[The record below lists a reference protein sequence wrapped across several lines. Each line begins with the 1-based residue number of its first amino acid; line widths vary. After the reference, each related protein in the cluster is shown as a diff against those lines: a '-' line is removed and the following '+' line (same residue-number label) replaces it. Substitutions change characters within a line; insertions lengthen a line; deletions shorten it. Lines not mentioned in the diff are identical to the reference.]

1 MQTNILV
8 MDEKSLAQAKQLLL
22 QGECVAFPTETV
34 YGLGAD
40 ARSDAAVENIYRV
53 KGRPQDNPLIVHVH
67 PGYDISSLVFDEQ
80 PYVRKLCDAFLPG
93 PLTLV
98 YRSRGKVSAK
108 VSCGLDTLAV
118 RVPSHPD
125 AQRFLRYVD
134 IPVAAP
140 SANRSKHV
148 SPVSARHV
156 YDDLHGKIPLILDGG
171 PCTGGIESTVCD
183 VTGPYPVVLRAG
195 LVSREM
201 IASVAGRC
209 EAYVPKEGEQVR
221 SPGMK
226 YKHYAPACATLYFAA
241 DAAEAARAVLEEN
254 MRAGKRVRVLCEHAI
269 AQKFPAEAVLDLGSD
284 AEEMAENL
292 YRLLRQAEAD
302 ADLLI
307 AVEPA
312 EEGGVMTGVLNRLR
326 KACAGE

>member
-1 MQTNILV
+1 MFH
-8 MDEKSLAQAKQLLL
+8 LLL
-22 QGECVAFPTETV
+22 
-34 YGLGAD
+34 Y
-40 ARSDAAVENIYRV
+40 AAYY
-53 KGRPQDNPLIVHVH
+53 H
-67 PGYDISSLVFDEQ
+67 
-80 PYVRKLCDAFLPG
+80 
-93 PLTLV
+93 
-98 YRSRGKVSAK
+98 
-108 VSCGLDTLAV
+108 
-118 RVPSHPD
+118 
-125 AQRFLRYVD
+125 
-134 IPVAAP
+134 
-140 SANRSKHV
+140 
-148 SPVSARHV
+148 
-156 YDDLHGKIPLILDGG
+156 DLHGKIPLILDGG

-241 DAAEAARAVLEEN
+241 DAAEAARAALEEN
-254 MRAGKRVRVLCEHAI
+254 VRAGKRVRVLCEHTL
-269 AQKFPAEAVLDLGSD
+269 AQKFPAEAVLDLGAD

-292 YRLLRQAEAD
+292 YRLLREAEEA

-312 EEGGVMTGVLNRLR
+312 ERGGVMTGVLNRLR

>member
-67 PGYDISSLVFDEQ
+67 PDYDISSLVFDEQ
-80 PYVRKLCDAFLPG
+80 PYVRKLREAFLPG

-209 EAYVPKEGEQVR
+209 EAYVPKAGEQVR

-241 DAAEAARAVLEEN
+241 DAAESARAALEEN

>member
-67 PGYDISSLVFDEQ
+67 PDYDISSLVFDEQ
-80 PYVRKLCDAFLPG
+80 PYVRKLREAFLPG

-209 EAYVPKEGEQVR
+209 EAYVPKAGEQVR

-241 DAAEAARAVLEEN
+241 DAAEAARAALEEN

>member
-67 PGYDISSLVFDEQ
+67 PDYDISSLVFDEQ
-80 PYVRKLCDAFLPG
+80 PYVRKLREAFLPG

-201 IASVAGRC
+201 IASVAGRG
-209 EAYVPKEGEQVR
+209 EAYGPKEGEQVR
-221 SPGMK
+221 PPGLK
-226 YKHYAPACATLYFAA
+226 YKH
-241 DAAEAARAVLEEN
+241 
-254 MRAGKRVRVLCEHAI
+254 
-269 AQKFPAEAVLDLGSD
+269 
-284 AEEMAENL
+284 
-292 YRLLRQAEAD
+292 
-302 ADLLI
+302 
-307 AVEPA
+307 
-312 EEGGVMTGVLNRLR
+312 
-326 KACAGE
+326 